1 VNLALCSRP
10 RHRKPPMHQESLRLL
25 IQRKINA
32 GRLPRVDIP
41 RIWGAY
47 AHGESC
53 AACEETIGGATF
65 FVEGLWIDREVKRT
79 VQFHVKCFSVWDE
92 LRRIPGT

>member
-1 VNLALCSRP
+1 
-10 RHRKPPMHQESLRLL
+10 MHQESLRLL
-25 IQRKINA
+25 IQRKIDA
-32 GRLPRVDIP
+32 GSLPRGHIP

-53 AACEETIGGATF
+53 AACAEMIGGDTYV
-65 FVEGLWIDREVKRT
+65 VEGLWIDREVRRT
-79 VQFHVKCFSVWDE
+79 VQFHVQCFSIWDE